1 MEWVP
6 ISELKLI
13 SQEKHK
19 LLCYPLEEVLV
30 EKLRSVIQRMQA
42 RDFYDIWYLLEIHK
56 MNVEFY
62 MNEFIAKCESKGI
75 SQTDFQVKLAQR
87 LPQYKGRWKA
97 SMADQ
102 IQNLPDFEQVERE
115 VMRHLK
121 SWCRI

>member
-1 MEWVP
+1 MFPAEPYYLFFDTETTGLPNDYNASPNQLDNWPRIVQIAWLLHDCEGNE
-6 ISELKLI
+6 ISK
-13 SQEKHK
+13 
-19 LLCYPLEEVLV
+19 
-30 EKLRSVIQRMQA
+30 
-42 RDFYDIWYLLEIHK
+42 
-56 MNVEFY
+56 
-62 MNEFIAKCESKGI
+62 NEFIAKCESKGI